1 VQHASRSKEG
11 GRRKQ
16 VSGQDLVLLQRRL
29 QAKVRSEPRAVRKP
43 LTEAEAPECVGS
55 FVAEA
60 QSRVQQSVKL
70 KPGYLMVWGGLFE
83 HLDSGRGR
91 LMVVVPFTF
100 LLIFVLLFITF
111 HSVGQAALVF
121 TGIPFAITG
130 GVISL
135 LARDLTFSMSVGVGF
150 IAVSGVAWR

>member
-1 VQHASRSKEG
+1 
-11 GRRKQ
+11 
-16 VSGQDLVLLQRRL
+16 
-29 QAKVRSEPRAVRKP
+29 
-43 LTEAEAPECVGS
+43 
-55 FVAEA
+55 VAEA